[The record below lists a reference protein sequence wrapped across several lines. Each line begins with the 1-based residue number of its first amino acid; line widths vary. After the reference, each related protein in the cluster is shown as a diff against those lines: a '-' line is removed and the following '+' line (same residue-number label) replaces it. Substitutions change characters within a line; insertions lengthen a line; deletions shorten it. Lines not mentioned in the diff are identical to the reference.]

1 MFAVTWEWRLPS
13 STEAGLVPCVGTL
26 SQASSALDRLTHCKI
41 PPVDVP
47 HMASL
52 PGQEDA
58 RQCLH
63 LLVLEVGEKPREPR
77 TGLWGMG
84 QPEGGSDVC

>member
-1 MFAVTWEWRLPS
+1 
-13 STEAGLVPCVGTL
+13 
-26 SQASSALDRLTHCKI
+26 
-41 PPVDVP
+41 
-47 HMASL
+47 MASL